1 MLYSKLCLWFDE
13 VKPNLKLVLM
23 SVNTPLPSKRPGFC
37 MWLAIYCANVFNF
50 RDSLR
55 YLNIHKLLLMDTKYV
70 EFCCL
75 KY

>member
-1 MLYSKLCLWFDE
+1 MGMLYSKLCLWLDE

-23 SVNTPLPSKRPGFC
+23 FVNIPLPSKRRGFC
-37 MWLAIYCANVFNF
+37 MWLAIYWANVF

-55 YLNIHKLLLMDTKYV
+55 YLNIHELLLTNTKYV